1 MDREKNEKVKGGKN
15 EICGGEWK
23 IIEKTKKTKNIATKK
38 GKKKKD
44 RWGKSCRIKVAV
56 DILGKKWMLRKDD
69 TEK

>member
-1 MDREKNEKVKGGKN
+1 MDREKNGKVKGKKKN

-44 RWGKSCRIKVAV
+44 RWEEKQDISSCRYY
-56 DILGKKWMLRKDD
+56 RKN
-69 TEK
+69 EC